1 MFDKLKNKLHEMKYG
16 YPKYHTVEEL
26 EKINGGKESLN
37 IKLQRLGFKYNI
49 TEVEEQQKEKTIFE
63 DIIGHDN
70 IKKILQSMTDSV
82 FKSNLPVSMLLDGS
96 AGCAKSMFLK
106 DIEKFYKTES
116 YYIDGAK
123 ATKAG
128 IFDVLFEDT
137 GNKIKY
143 LIIDEID
150 KLNLNDQ
157 ESLLT
162 LIEDGRI
169 IQTQKNGK
177 KDKKYENLSVIA
189 ASNDKSNMLYPL
201 LTRFYKIKIKDYT
214 IEEFKTI
221 SRKVLLEQYKID
233 EGITEYII
241 QRILD
246 SKKRPNIRDVKQIA
260 KLCNNDIEMV
270 DLLIES
276 STD

>member
-1 MFDKLKNKLHEMKYG
+1 MMQKMFDKLINKLHEMRYG
-16 YPKYHTVEEL
+16 YPKYYTVSEL
-26 EKINGGKESLN
+26 EKMNMGKVSLN
-37 IKLQRLGFKYNI
+37 TKLQSLGFKI
-49 TEVEEQQKEKTIFE
+49 IDVEKEKTIFGN
-63 DIIGHDN
+63 IIGQDN
-70 IKKILQSMTDSV
+70 IKKILESMINSV
-82 FKSNLPVSMLLDGS
+82 FKSNLPVSILLDGS

-106 DIEKFYKTES
+106 DIEKFYRNES

-128 IFDVLFEDT
+128 IFDVLFEDEV
-137 GNKIKY
+137 NRIKF

-177 KDKKYENLSVIA
+177 KDKIYENLSVIA

-221 SRKVLLEQYKID
+221 SRKVLLEEYKID
-233 EGITEYII
+233 EGIIEYII

-246 SKKRPNIRDVKQIA
+246 TKKRPNIRDIKQIA

-270 DLLIES
+270 DLLIENS
-276 STD
+276 E